1 MKKRL
6 LLLWF
11 ISSLLSAQTI
21 YKIVKPDG
29 TVLYTDTPQEGAD
42 PVVLDSNTQNVTDH
56 QPNSPKKPLQPQ
68 QVKKQNVTYEVAI
81 TSPEPEATVRNNLGT
96 VTIRAAAS
104 PHYKGRYQLTFDG
117 QANWTNNS
125 GIFKLSDIERGAH
138 IYHVALID
146 NKGKTLASSAQ
157 QTLYLH
163 HASVLINA
171 N

>member
-11 ISSLLSAQTI
+11 VSSLLSAQTI

-29 TVLYTDTPQEGAD
+29 TVLYTDTPQEGAE
-42 PVVLDSNTQNVTDH
+42 PVVLDSNTQNVAAPTPT
-56 QPNSPKKPLQPQ
+56 QKPLQSQ
-68 QVKKQNVTYEVAI
+68 QTKKQKVIYEVSI

-96 VTIRAAAS
+96 VIIKATAS
-104 PHYKGRYQLTFDG
+104 PTYKGRYQLTFDD
-117 QANWTNNS
+117 QTNWTNSS
-125 GIFKLSDIERGAH
+125 GIFKLSDIDRGAH
-138 IYHVALID
+138 SYRVDLID
-146 NKGKTLASSAQ
+146 NKGKTLASSPQ

>member
-11 ISSLLSAQTI
+11 VSSLLSAQTI
-21 YKIVKPDG
+21 YKIIKPDG
-29 TVLYTDTPQEGAD
+29 TVLYTDTPQEGAE
-42 PVVLDSNTQNVTDH
+42 PVTLNSNTQNVADH
-56 QPNSPKKPLQPQ
+56 QPTKKPPQ
-68 QVKKQNVTYEVAI
+68 TQQSKKQKAAYEVSI
-81 TSPEPEATVRNNLGT
+81 TSPKPEATVRNNLGT
-96 VTIRAAAS
+96 VTITAAVS
-104 PHYKGRYQLTFDG
+104 PSTYKGRYQLTFDG

-125 GIFKLSDIERGAH
+125 GIFKLSDIQRGAH

-146 NKGKTLASSAQ
+146 NKGKTLASSPQ

-163 HASVLINA
+163 HASVLINK